1 MTQNTVSLT
10 ILDKEYLIASPPEAE
25 EGLRV
30 AARLLN
36 ERMKQIR
43 TSGRVLGTDRI
54 AVMAALNLTYEL
66 LNGQAAAAA
75 HQDAIRQMIDK
86 IEAVLPEEPAA

>member
-25 EGLRV
+25 AGLRM

-66 LNGQAAAAA
+66 LNGQAASAA

-86 IEAVLPEEPAA
+86 IEAVLPDEPAA